1 MRRNLQIVLFS
12 VVLIGLGSCQKPD
25 IDIFYNK
32 KYVNEIKK
40 ARKETALYMARNFV
54 PGTSVAVCKNG
65 ELIYSEGI
73 GLASK
78 DLEVRADRSTK
89 FRIGTMSAI
98 YTNLIYQRMIEE
110 GILHPDSSV
119 QHYYP
124 DFPEKSHKITLNNL
138 AQETSGLRAPTSKEQ
153 NWRALNVSLA
163 KGIEQFKDDPLASPP
178 DLYQQPSQFNYSLLG
193 VVMEK
198 ASKKH
203 FSQLLKEYLTDTL
216 HLENTMIENPFA
228 TVKGRTNYFDH
239 NFISQVINAPFI
251 DLRHK
256 APAEGLLSNAED
268 LAKLG
273 NAVLHSD
280 YFGGAINERLFKPE
294 NLYNDIKSRMANG
307 WMLLQDRK
315 GRTLYGKEGTVTGGS
330 AAILIYPNEDLVVA
344 YTSNLS
350 TSIDDSPIFDLA
362 GIFLPPTEETEKDK

>member
-12 VVLIGLGSCQKPD
+12 VILLGLGSCQKPD

-32 KYVNEIKK
+32 KYVKEIKK
-40 ARKETALYMARNFV
+40 ARKETALFMARNFV

-98 YTNLIYQRMIEE
+98 YTNLIYQRMIED

-124 DFPEKSHKITLNNL
+124 EFPVKTHKITLNNL
-138 AQETSGLRAPTSKEQ
+138 AQETSGLRQPTSKEE
-153 NWRALNVSLA
+153 NWRALNVSLE
-163 KGIEQFKDDPLASPP
+163 KGIEQFKDDALASAPN
-178 DLYQQPSQFNYSLLG
+178 LYQHPSTFNYNLLG

-203 FSQLLKEYLTDTL
+203 FRELLKEYLTDTL
-216 HLENTMIENPFA
+216 HLENTVIENPFS
-228 TVKGRTNYFDH
+228 TIKGRTNYFDH

-256 APAEGLLSNAED
+256 APAAGLLSNAED

-280 YFGGAINERLFKPE
+280 YFGGAIKERLFQPE
-294 NLYNDIKSRMANG
+294 SLYNNIKSRMANG

-330 AAILIYPNEDLVVA
+330 SAILIYPEEDLVVA

-362 GIFLPPTEETEKDK
+362 GAFLPQEEEAEKK